1 MHETQ
6 QRLLEQFIRFE
17 RLAHRQQ
24 RHSLRGRG
32 PHRGPLHNPHRGQ
45 GRVLSILKLQP
56 EISQKELGYLLDMS
70 KQALAE
76 ILGKLERAELITR
89 TQSEK
94 DRRASIITLTDKG
107 KQTLEEDS
115 AASQE
120 EDRASSLAQV
130 FDCLSEEE
138 QQTLSDYL
146 SRILARMEESFSEDE
161 ADELAELYR
170 MRFFA
175 DHGFDEF
182 DERRGPG
189 GFPGERGPHGHR
201 RGGGRGPRGRER
213 FEDFDDDGRYA
224 GPEDPEQRRWRGGWW
239 PGAR

>member
-1 MHETQ
+1 M
-6 QRLLEQFIRFE
+6 RFE
-17 RLAHRQQ
+17 RMAHRYQ

-32 PHRGPLHNPHRGQ
+32 PHHGPLHNPHRGQ

-76 ILGKLERAELITR
+76 ILGKLERAEFITR

-94 DRRASIITLTDKG
+94 DRRAYIITLTEKG
-107 KQTLEEDS
+107 KEALDEESADPDRDED
-115 AASQE
+115 AAS
-120 EDRASSLAQV
+120 LANV

-138 QQTLSDYL
+138 QQTLNEFL
-146 SRILARMEESFSEDE
+146 SRILSHMEENFSSTE

-189 GFPGERGPHGHR
+189 GPRGYG
-201 RGGGRGPRGRER
+201 RGDDPRGFGRGRGRGGRGPRER
-213 FEDFDDDGRYA
+213 FEDFDDGRPA
-224 GPEDPEQRRWRGGWW
+224 GPNDPELRRWVGRLRGGYF
-239 PGAR
+239 GFEDRRGHC